1 MLYKYLRPERVD
13 VLRKLEIRFTQPDAL
28 NDPFELRPRF
38 ESLISEVEALAICSA
53 TPIDFD
59 PILRQAYSMLP
70 EQQRSLLGYEDAAA
84 SFKSFMETDQ
94 GRSAVS
100 AGLLWFLRFNRQA
113 AAPLRESL
121 YEALNRGVG
130 ILSLTEVP
138 DEPLMWAH
146 YAESHRG
153 ILLGFDEEHA
163 FFNRRRSEN
172 DEFYLR
178 KVIYA
183 DLPPTPTALAV
194 DGNALLVTKG
204 TKWSYEREWRM
215 FAPLEDASRAIEV
228 VGDSVHLFSLPAE
241 ALVSAVIGA
250 RASAE
255 LEGAVRDAVHGSAD
269 LAHIA
274 VSRAALD
281 LAGQR
286 VCVRGLQDEYRVKK

>member
-1 MLYKYLRPERVD
+1 VCRSFQPLVSGRVSLIIELMLYKYLRPARVD

-38 ESLISEVEALAICSA
+38 ESLISEAEALASFSA

-70 EQQRSLLGYEDAAA
+70 EQQRSLLRYEDAAA

-100 AGLLWFLRFNRQA
+100 AGLLWFLRFSVQA
-113 AAPLRESL
+113 ATPLRESL
-121 YEALNRGVG
+121 YKALNRGVG

-153 ILLGFDEEHA
+153 ILLGFNEEHA
-163 FFNRRRSEN
+163 FFNHRRSEN
-172 DEFYLR
+172 DEFYFLR

-183 DLPPTPTALAV
+183 DLPPAPSALAV
-194 DGNALLVTKG
+194 DGNALFVTKG

-215 FAPLEDASRAIEV
+215 LALLRTPRA
-228 VGDSVHLFSLPAE
+228 L
-241 ALVSAVIGA
+241 
-250 RASAE
+250 
-255 LEGAVRDAVHGSAD
+255 
-269 LAHIA
+269 
-274 VSRAALD
+274 
-281 LAGQR
+281 
-286 VCVRGLQDEYRVKK
+286 